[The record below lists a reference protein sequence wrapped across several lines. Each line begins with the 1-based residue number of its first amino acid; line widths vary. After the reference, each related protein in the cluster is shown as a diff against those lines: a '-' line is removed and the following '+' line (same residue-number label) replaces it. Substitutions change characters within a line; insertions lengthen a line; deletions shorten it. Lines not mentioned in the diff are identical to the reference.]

1 MPNPSRR
8 AESISDEKTVLR
20 PLTAKIGFTLSPQID
35 DTPTLTS
42 REYLLMSMVKLT
54 ETRHASPPRLH
65 RCDIREGRD
74 GDTLKTPKN
83 PYFDSLNAKIGQK
96 LGLRRS

>member
-42 REYLLMSMVKLT
+42 REYLLMATVKLS
-54 ETRHASPPRLH
+54 ETRHASPPRPH

-83 PYFDSLNAKIGQK
+83 PYFDGLNAKIGQK